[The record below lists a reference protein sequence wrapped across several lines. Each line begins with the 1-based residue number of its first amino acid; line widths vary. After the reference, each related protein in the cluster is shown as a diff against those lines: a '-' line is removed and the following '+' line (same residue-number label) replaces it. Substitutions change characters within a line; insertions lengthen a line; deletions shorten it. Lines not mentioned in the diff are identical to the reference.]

1 VLLAG
6 CASGPRIPFE
16 DVSIPH
22 LNRQSTAHLGDRL
35 LVQARGFY
43 TDVVHV
49 DPLEGKFAAIS
60 AGDYCRYPDSDKYFS
75 FDPRA
80 IRYINF
86 LRGTR
91 GYGNTLNYNAQTN
104 EVCLDDMWS
113 GCFDS
118 SFGRIAHEKDALC
131 ADPDA
136 YQQVIEYNGKEGHIL
151 NFTYR
156 EFVGNRMRSPFTTNF
171 KMDES
176 DGDTIS
182 YKGATLKVINATNQ
196 KIDYIILHTA
206 ELQRRRRTV
215 TGVLDGHR
223 SASRGPAPPNTRRR
237 VGRA

>member
-1 VLLAG
+1 MRDTCSYLPAFLLVLLAG
-6 CASGPRIPFE
+6 CASGPRIPYE
-16 DVSIPH
+16 DVSIPA
-22 LNRQSTAHLGDRL
+22 LNTQSTAHLGDRL
-35 LVQARGFY
+35 LIQARGFY

-49 DPLEGKFAAIS
+49 DNDLEGKFAEIS
-60 AGDYCRYPDSDKYFS
+60 AGDYCRSPDSDKYFS
-75 FDPRA
+75 FDHRA

-86 LRGTR
+86 VGGTR
-91 GYGNTLNYNAQTN
+91 GYGNTLEYKAQTN

-136 YQQVIEYNGKEGHIL
+136 YQQVIEYNGKEGHVL

-156 EFVGNRMRSPFTTNF
+156 EFLANRMRSPFTTNF

-182 YKGATLKVINATNQ
+182 YKGATLKIIDATNQ
-196 KIDYIILHTA
+196 KIDYIILSNFNNA
-206 ELQRRRRTV
+206 
-215 TGVLDGHR
+215 
-223 SASRGPAPPNTRRR
+223 
-237 VGRA
+237 RAR

>member
-1 VLLAG
+1 MRSACSYLPALILVFLAG

-16 DVSIPH
+16 DVSIPE

-35 LVQARGFY
+35 LIQARGFH

-49 DPLEGKFAAIS
+49 ATLQGKFAEIS
-60 AGDYCRYPDSDKYFS
+60 AGDYCRDPDSDTYFS
-75 FDPRA
+75 FDQRA

-86 LRGTR
+86 VGGTR
-91 GYGNTLNYNAQTN
+91 GYGNTLEYRVKTN
-104 EVCLDDMWS
+104 EVCLSDMWS

-156 EFVGNRMRSPFTTNF
+156 EFLGNRMRSAFTTNF

-176 DGDTIS
+176 DGDTIA
-182 YKGATLKVINATNQ
+182 YKGATLRVIHATNQ
-196 KIDYIILHTA
+196 KIDYIILSNFNS
-206 ELQRRRRTV
+206 
-215 TGVLDGHR
+215 TGAR
-223 SASRGPAPPNTRRR
+223 
-237 VGRA
+237 